1 MLLYYITDRKGFP
14 GSESERRTSLLRRIA
29 DAARAGVD
37 YIQLRE
43 KDLAPDELRRL
54 ARAAVTAIR
63 AISAT
68 TNLLIN
74 SSVDIAIAA
83 GADGVHLPAGSPLPS
98 KIRAAWFQSGVG
110 EPLIGVSAHSVEDV
124 LQAQTQGASFAVFA
138 PIFEKAAIGGRGVGL
153 DALRLACSQAS
164 APQHGFPVLALGGVT
179 LANARSCL
187 AAGAAGLAGIRLFQQ
202 GDIAETVRQLR
213 DLATSRWADGARII
227 S

>member
-14 GSESERRTSLLRRIA
+14 GTESSQRAALLRRIA

-43 KDLAPDELRRL
+43 KDLATDELRQL
-54 ARAAVTAIR
+54 ARAVVTAVR
-63 AISAT
+63 DNSST
-68 TNLLIN
+68 TKLLIN
-74 SSVDIAIAA
+74 SHADIAIEV
-83 GADGVHLPAGSPLPS
+83 GTDGVHLPAGSLPANE
-98 KIRAAWFQSGVG
+98 IRDYWMRLTNR
-110 EPLIGVSAHSVEDV
+110 EPIISVSAHSVEDV
-124 LQAQTQGASFAVFA
+124 RKAESDGANFAVLA
-138 PIFEKAAIGGRGVGL
+138 PIFEKVAIGGSGIGL
-153 DALRLACSQAS
+153 DALRLACS
-164 APQHGFPVLALGGVT
+164 HGFPVVALGGVT

-187 AAGAAGLAGIRLFQQ
+187 AAGAAGLAGVRLFQQ

>member
-43 KDLAPDELRRL
+43 KDLAPDELRHL

-124 LQAQTQGASFAVFA
+124 LQAQTQGANFAVLA
-138 PIFEKAAIGGRGVGL
+138 PIFEKVATGTKGIGL
-153 DALRLACSQAS
+153 DVLREACLRSHA
-164 APQHGFPVLALGGVT
+164 AVFALGGVS
-179 LANARSCL
+179 LSNAPACL
-187 AAGAAGLAGIRLFQQ
+187 DVGATGLAGIRLFQQ
-202 GDIAETVRQLR
+202 GDVAETVRQLR
-213 DLATSRWADGARII
+213 K
-227 S
+227 

>member
-1 MLLYYITDRKGFP
+1 VLLYYITDRKGFP

-124 LQAQTQGASFAVFA
+124 LQAQTQGANFAVLA
-138 PIFEKAAIGGRGVGL
+138 PIFEKAAIGGSGIGL
-153 DALRLACSQAS
+153 DALRLACS
-164 APQHGFPVLALGGVT
+164 HGFQVLALGGVT

-213 DLATSRWADGARII
+213 DLATSRWANGARII